1 MTITTPAHHH
11 PNSDDFADFPLRG
24 PPRSSVIQLA
34 SKELDVKS
42 PRFVPGAQ
50 AGLIALRFGRDE
62 AKAASSFPFIPFA
75 SESEFGIYEPP
86 VGTQR
91 GARVDVVD
99 VKPAEA
105 RWETNSNG
113 KRECRLPNGYLV
125 KESRILYM
133 IVGAKVVSF
142 RTHSSG
148 LSPIFDLLDR
158 CRRFSVKL
166 PGETKP
172 IRGPLVSKWKMGT
185 LERREGSN
193 RWWMPAPELLGK
205 LGEPDGPTKGGI
217 RPRQGGARKLPGRL
231 GLVG

>member
-34 SKELDVKS
+34 SKELDVES

-133 IVGAKVVSF
+133 IVG
-142 RTHSSG
+142 G
-148 LSPIFDLLDR
+148 
-158 CRRFSVKL
+158 
-166 PGETKP
+166 
-172 IRGPLVSKWKMGT
+172 
-185 LERREGSN
+185 
-193 RWWMPAPELLGK
+193 
-205 LGEPDGPTKGGI
+205 
-217 RPRQGGARKLPGRL
+217 QGRL
-231 GLVG
+231 LPHPFVRPFADFRLARSLPAFLGQASWGDEAHPRAVGQQVEDGDARTPRGL